1 MKIFIVSYKDGR
13 KRAYTTLAAIYE
25 DNSKE
30 ELGVSK
36 FTLNR
41 YDFNLANYETEKC
54 TIEVLECKTRGDIL
68 RERENFL

>member
-1 MKIFIVSYKDGR
+1 MKIFIVTFKDGR
-13 KRAYTTLAAIYE
+13 KRAYTTLAAVYE
-25 DNSKE
+25 ENTKE

-41 YDFNLANYETEKC
+41 YDFSIAYETEKC